1 MEKSS
6 REDRK
11 ELSINQARIQSR
23 CWETGGDESW
33 AAQDLEVEGVG
44 ILDQFWQAFHVAGC
58 HSSG

>member
-1 MEKSS
+1 KSHHVKTEKSCPLIK
-6 REDRK
+6 RGFNPGAGK
-11 ELSINQARIQSR
+11 P
-23 CWETGGDESW
+23 GGDESW